1 MTGYLGGISG
11 SSLWL
16 SVVFSLW
23 AGEARVPYFIIC
35 IPGCIDLE
43 GQFGGGRKKG
53 NCGDWS
59 PCVEGSLFGDHSWG
73 DLCRPELGDAS
84 THFENLFQRPI
95 TACPCWFLLP
105 HGVLCNQEAGSF
117 QLSLSYMREWRSK
130 QSVTLDVVWP
140 WVEFP
145 SEQLSVSQHHI
156 CYQMWSQE
164 SVVFLYIF

>member
-1 MTGYLGGISG
+1 M
-11 SSLWL
+11 
-16 SVVFSLW
+16 
-23 AGEARVPYFIIC
+23 PYFIIC

-43 GQFGGGRKKG
+43 GQFWGGRKKG

-140 WVEFP
+140 
-145 SEQLSVSQHHI
+145 
-156 CYQMWSQE
+156 
-164 SVVFLYIF
+164 